1 MDVNFQ
7 SLAFMN
13 SAISKQWLGELDLND
28 WTDLEHQLWKELK
41 ENELQDKK
49 ILVGFSG
56 GVDSLALLWS
66 LHRVKKAGVEACY
79 VHHGVGDNQPYRDAA
94 ESFCKKFCE
103 EKSIPFH
110 SRKNTGPV
118 LKSEADLRDFR
129 HRSLEEVRL
138 QTSSN
143 LLALAHHRE
152 DLLETRLLR
161 LIRGTGSQGI
171 VAMRILQAPLFRPFL
186 KTSKKDLQ
194 EYLEKFSLQA
204 FEDPSNQD
212 LNPFRN
218 WLRQEWLVALEKR
231 QEGSVNSLGRSL
243 EILADSLEEKGLPE
257 GIFQDNFMSRPHYL
271 ALSKTQQKQALAQYM
286 LRQGAQD
293 FSQSHLEEIQKRLD
307 ISQKEFIFKVGGI
320 DWEINAQQIRVQK
333 SK

>member
-1 MDVNFQ
+1 MGSTSF
-7 SLAFMN
+7 
-13 SAISKQWLGELDLND
+13 AISKLSPGDLDLND
-28 WTDLEHQLWKELK
+28 WLDLEHHLWKELK
-41 ENELQDKK
+41 EFDLLNKK

-66 LHRVKKAGVEACY
+66 LHRVKKTNVEACY
-79 VHHGVGDNQPYRDAA
+79 IHHGPGENLSYRDSA
-94 ESFCKKFCE
+94 ESFCRKFCDQN
-103 EKSIPFH
+103 KIPFH
-110 SRKNTGPV
+110 SKKHTGSV
-118 LKSEADLRDFR
+118 LNSEAELRDFR

-138 QTSSN
+138 QTSAD

-161 LIRGTGSQGI
+161 LIRGTGPQGLT
-171 VAMRILQAPLFRPFL
+171 AMRVFQAPLFRPLL
-186 KTSKKDLQ
+186 KTSKKELQ
-194 EYLEKFSLQA
+194 EYLGTFSLQS
-204 FEDPSNQD
+204 FEDPSNLD
-212 LNPFRN
+212 LNPLRN
-218 WLRQEWLVALEKR
+218 WLRQEWLVSLEKR
-231 QEGSVNSLGRSL
+231 QEGAVNSLGRSL
-243 EILADSLEEKGLPE
+243 EILAEALSENSLPE
-257 GIFQDNFMSRPHYL
+257 GLFKENFISRPHYL

-333 SK
+333 SQ